1 MPPPVVAGLDPSVV
15 VANSVAAD
23 VDLLFIC
30 NREAGVYV
38 ARSKEE
44 FNKAR
49 SGELLDL
56 ILLGQLKFD
65 NLQSVNHVEFENEM
79 LFIAAGLGCLKIV
92 RMDQ

>member
-1 MPPPVVAGLDPSVV
+1 MAGLDSSVV

-23 VDLLFIC
+23 VDLLFIS
-30 NREAGVYV
+30 NGKAGVYV

-56 ILLGQLKFD
+56 ILLAQLIFD
-65 NLQSVNHVEFENEM
+65 NLQSVNHVAFENQM
-79 LFIAAGLGCLKIV
+79 LFIAAGLGGLKIV
-92 RMDQ
+92 RVDQ